1 MVYNVGTRG
10 VALKKDTGRL
20 AWKTGSGTAG
30 DARRAAAS
38 PVAGDVA
45 TKGLSVS
52 PAGSVA
58 GRRVRLSGSA
68 GPRSDAATSYTTA
81 LR

>member
-1 MVYNVGTRG
+1 VPAHR
-10 VALKKDTGRL
+10 DTGR
-20 AWKTGSGTAG
+20 GTAG

-45 TKGLSVS
+45 KKGLSLS
-52 PAGSVA
+52 PASSVA
-58 GRRVRLSGSA
+58 GRRVRLSGPAVAGTAASA
-68 GPRSDAATSYTTA
+68 GPGSDTATSYTAA